1 MKKLLFLLAIAL
13 GCSFTNVSAQNVEDF
28 SFEITNQ
35 TSREQLAEMKGDI
48 EAYGVL
54 FQYNPSFDM
63 DRNLNGI
70 KVRVTFEEGT
80 VLEYAMNPLN
90 NGMTLTME
98 RVTEEDGTITR
109 FVGQK

>member
-1 MKKLLFLLAIAL
+1 M
-13 GCSFTNVSAQNVEDF
+13 
-28 SFEITNQ
+28 
-35 TSREQLAEMKGDI
+35 
-48 EAYGVL
+48 YGVL

-98 RVTEEDGTITR
+98 RVTEDELLSRPETAFLNSSSDLKPPLCS
-109 FVGQK
+109 F